1 MEYKKYI
8 DNAVDENIR
17 LQKIIS
23 KDFST
28 QIIVFAEIISKCLLS
43 GNTLF
48 WCGNGG
54 SAADSQHMASEFV
67 VKFKNTRT
75 ALKSI
80 ALTTDTSVITSILN
94 DFSSKEIFSRQIEA
108 IAKKGDILFSLSTSG
123 MSENVIHAIEKC
135 NQREITTL
143 SLLGN
148 NGGSVGEISDYSI
161 IVPSTITARIQ
172 EMHIMICH
180 LLSFLSNLSQT
191 VFPSP
196 FCVHLSEIL
205 KNSSSSSGLI

>member
-1 MEYKKYI
+1 LEYKKYI

-180 LLSFLSNLSQT
+180 LL
-191 VFPSP
+191 
-196 FCVHLSEIL
+196 CEIIEDKL
-205 KNSSSSSGLI
+205 GF

>member
-180 LLSFLSNLSQT
+180 LL
-191 VFPSP
+191 
-196 FCVHLSEIL
+196 CEIIEDKL
-205 KNSSSSSGLI
+205 GF